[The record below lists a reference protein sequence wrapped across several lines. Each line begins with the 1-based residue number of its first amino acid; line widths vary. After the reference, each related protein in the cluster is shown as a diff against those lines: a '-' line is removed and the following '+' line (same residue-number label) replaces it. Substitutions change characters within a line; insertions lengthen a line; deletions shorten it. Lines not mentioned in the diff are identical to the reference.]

1 MRLRAPVARGRT
13 SIKRVLLVDDHD
25 LFREVLATVLQQNT
39 NLKENV
45 QAKSLAEAR
54 RLLSD
59 LDGNIDLAIVDVDLS
74 NEDGTEIIRELREV
88 DVPVLALTLG
98 QSLEGRARAV
108 RAGSAE
114 VLSTAASGEE
124 IVRAAKRLVGE

>member
-39 NLKENV
+39 HLKENV

-124 IVRAAKRLVGE
+124 IVRAAKRLVGG

>member
-124 IVRAAKRLVGE
+124 IVRAAKRLVGG